1 MLNKLMDIA
10 TTSVEKA
17 SFLDAPAAKLA
28 ELISPVVQRPGP
40 RHVASGT
47 PIGHPLHPL
56 LVAIPIG
63 AWSSALAFDALGD
76 DDGASTLIALGVVT
90 ALPTM
95 YTGLSDWS
103 YTEGAEKR
111 VGFLHAAFNGLALS
125 AFVASWV
132 LRRSGRRGPGVLLS
146 IAGMAG
152 VSGGGW
158 LGGHLAYAMGVGVDT
173 TAFQHSESEWSDL
186 ADPAEIVA
194 GELTEAD
201 LDGVPVVL
209 TRLPDR
215 VVAYADRCSHRGAPL
230 HEGTVEDGCLVCP
243 WHNAAFDLRDGS
255 VALGPASRPQTA
267 FEVRVSEGRLQGRR
281 LDERS
286 LRTNPVGR

>member
-10 TTSVEKA
+10 TSSVEKA
-17 SFLDAPAAKLA
+17 SFLDWPAAKLSA
-28 ELISPVVQRPGP
+28 LVAPVVQSPAL

-63 AWSSALAFDALGD
+63 AWTSALAFDALGD
-76 DDGASTLIALGVVT
+76 DDGASTLIALGVAS

-111 VGFLHAAFNGLALS
+111 VGLVHATFNTLALS
-125 AFVASWV
+125 AYAASWV
-132 LRRSGRRGPGVLLS
+132 LRRRGRRGLGVVLS
-146 IAGMAG
+146 LAGMAG

-158 LGGHLAYAMGVGVDT
+158 LGGHLAYALGVGVDT
-173 TAFQHSESEWSDL
+173 TAFQHSEAEWSDL
-186 ADPAEIVA
+186 ADPAEVVA
-194 GELTEAD
+194 GELTAAD

-243 WHNAAFDLRDGS
+243 WHDSAFDLRDGS
-255 VALGPASRPQTA
+255 VALGPASRPQTS

-281 LDERS
+281 IDERT